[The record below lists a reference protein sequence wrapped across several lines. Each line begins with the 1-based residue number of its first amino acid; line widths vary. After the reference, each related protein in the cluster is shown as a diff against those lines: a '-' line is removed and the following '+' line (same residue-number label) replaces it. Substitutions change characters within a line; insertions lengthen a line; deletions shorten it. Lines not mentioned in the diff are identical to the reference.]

1 MTRTTKASSLM
12 YKSIAAAGLS
22 AVALITSPLITLPAL
37 AAGGGPEIP
46 RIGWSFDGPLGQ
58 FDRAQLQRGFQVYQN
73 VCSACHGLER
83 LSWRNLVQPGGPEFP
98 EEAVKALAKEW
109 PNKITDG
116 PNDAGEMFQRDA
128 LLSDRILGPYKNEKA
143 ARAAQNGAYPPDLS
157 LIARAR
163 NPEYKGSALGHGPHM
178 LKDILT
184 GYQAGGEDYLH
195 ALLTGYTDV
204 PSYVREENGH
214 LKLVGPE
221 GAGGKAVEQ
230 CASVTPGEDGKPDV
244 CNALAEGMSYNAAF
258 PGHQIAMPAILADG
272 AVEYPKDENGVAL
285 VPATLDQHA
294 RDVATFLAWAAD
306 PHLNQ
311 RKATG
316 WQALLF
322 LLVTTVLLFLGKKRI
337 WSRIEH

>member
-1 MTRTTKASSLM
+1 MTLKTKASSLLS
-12 YKSIAAAGLS
+12 KSVVAAGLS
-22 AVALITSPLITLPAL
+22 AAALLISMPAH
-37 AAGGGPEIP
+37 AASGPSIP
-46 RIGWSFDGPLGQ
+46 RVEWSFDGPTGQ

-73 VCSACHGLER
+73 VCSACHGLSR
-83 LSWRNLVQPGGPEFP
+83 LSWRNLVQPGGPAFP
-98 EEAVKALAKEW
+98 EEAVKALAKDW

-116 PNDAGEMFQRDA
+116 PNDAGEMFERDA
-128 LLSDRILGPYKNEKA
+128 LLSDPILGPYKNEQA

-157 LIARAR
+157 LMARAR
-163 NPEYKGSALGHGPHM
+163 NPEYKGSAIAHGPHM

-184 GYQAGGEDYLH
+184 GYQAGGPNYLY
-195 ALLTGYTDV
+195 ALLTGYTEV

-214 LKLVGPE
+214 LKLVGSE

-244 CNALAEGMSYNAAF
+244 CNPLADGMNYNAAF

-272 AVEYPKDENGVAL
+272 AVEYPKGPDGNPL

-294 RDVATFLAWAAD
+294 RDVAAFLAWAAD
-306 PHLNQ
+306 PHLDQ

>member
-1 MTRTTKASSLM
+1 MKKTTKASALVSKCLAT
-12 YKSIAAAGLS
+12 AAIS
-22 AVALITSPLITLPAL
+22 VTVMMVSLPAQ

-46 RIGWSFDGPLGQ
+46 RVGWSFDGPFGQ
-58 FDRAQLQRGFQVYQN
+58 YDRAQLQRGFQVYQN
-73 VCSACHGLER
+73 VCAACHGLSR

-98 EEAVKALAKEW
+98 EEAVRELAKGW

-116 PNDAGEMFQRDA
+116 PNDAGEMFERDA
-128 LLSDRILGPYKNEKA
+128 LLSDPILGPYKNEKA

-157 LIARAR
+157 LMARAR
-163 NPEYKGSALGHGPHM
+163 NPEYKGSALAHGPHM
-178 LKDILT
+178 LRDMLT
-184 GYQAGGEDYLH
+184 AYQAGGPDYLY

-204 PSYVREENGH
+204 PSYVREDNGH

-221 GAGGKAVEQ
+221 GAGGKPVEQ
-230 CASVTPGEDGKPDV
+230 CASVIKGEDGKPDECV
-244 CNALAEGMSYNAAF
+244 QLGEGLSYNAAF

-272 AVEYPKDENGVAL
+272 SVEYPKDEAGNPL
-285 VPATLDQHA
+285 VPQTLDQHA
-294 RDVATFLAWAAD
+294 RDVTAFLEWAAD

-322 LLVTTVLLFLGKKRI
+322 LIVTTVLLFIGKKRI
-337 WSRIEH
+337 WSRIAH